1 MLEGSGLVPDT
12 NGFFT
17 IVLERLGMPATTWRL
32 DFFREWTAFES
43 GRGEWAADFN
53 PLNTTQHMPGD
64 RDLGGDASQNGGN
77 PVREY
82 PDVATGIAATVKTL
96 TNGYYST
103 ILMSL
108 AQEGIASGCTAQ
120 LRVWGSTSFATHID
134 LGWRPIT
141 LVPPAVPAMTLEQR
155 IERLEALVAGNGA
168 RAKDGTVLVKEA
180 ALKDQAARGNSVML
194 GLSLG
199 QDRDAQLAFIIG
211 NLATGANTDAV
222 IAALQ
227 EIINKAKK

>member
-1 MLEGSGLVPDT
+1 MGNALVPDT
-12 NGFFT
+12 NGFFAA
-17 IVLERLGMPATTWRL
+17 VLERLGMPATSWRL

-43 GRGEWAADFN
+43 GRGEWAADWN

-64 RDLGGDASQNGGN
+64 RDLGGDPNQNGGN

-82 PDVATGIAATVKTL
+82 PDVATGIAATVRTL
-96 TNGYYST
+96 TNGYYPA
-103 ILMSL
+103 IIQSL
-108 AQEGIASGCTAQ
+108 TEERIAPGCTLN
-120 LRVWGSTSFATHID
+120 LRVWGSASFATYID
-134 LGWRPIT
+134 NGWRPIVT
-141 LVPPAVPAMTLEQR
+141 VPPAVPMMTLEQR

-180 ALKDQAARGNSVML
+180 ALKDQAARGNSIML

-199 QDRDAQLAFIIG
+199 QDRDAQLAFIISS
-211 NLATGANTDAV
+211 LATGASADAV

-227 EIINKAKK
+227 EIINRAKK

>member
-1 MLEGSGLVPDT
+1 MGNALVPDA
-12 NGFFT
+12 NAFFT
-17 IVLERLGMPATTWRL
+17 AVLERLGMPATTWRL
-32 DFFREWTAFES
+32 DLFREWTAFES
-43 GRGEWAADFN
+43 GRGEWAADWN

-64 RDLGGDASQNGGN
+64 RDLNGDPNQNGGN

-82 PDVATGIAATVKTL
+82 PDVATGIEATVKTL
-96 TNGYYST
+96 KNGYYPA
-103 ILMSL
+103 IIQSL
-108 AQEGIASGCTAQ
+108 TEERIVSGCTAN
-120 LRVWGSTSFATHID
+120 LRVWGSVDFANHID
-134 LGWRPIT
+134 AGWRPVT
-141 LVPPAVPAMTLEQR
+141 TVPPAVPVQTLEQR

-199 QDRDAQLAFIIG
+199 QDRDAQLAFIIS
-211 NLATGANTDAV
+211 NLATGASTDAV

-227 EIINKAKK
+227 EIINRAKK